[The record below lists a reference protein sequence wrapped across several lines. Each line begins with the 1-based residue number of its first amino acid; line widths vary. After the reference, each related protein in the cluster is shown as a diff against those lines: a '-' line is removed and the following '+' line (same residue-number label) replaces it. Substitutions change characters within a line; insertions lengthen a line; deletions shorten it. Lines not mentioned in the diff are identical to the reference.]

1 MASSRPAIRAMV
13 LPRLALLALLAP
25 RVGALVPTL
34 RRPAAQRAVARA
46 LDDDIFAEMGGGDA
60 LFPASADDALG
71 HPDHDYLR
79 DDDGSCAVDLDA
91 VNGLLAERLDAKRDR
106 DFPRAD
112 ELRDELMRAHG
123 VRVWDRERTW
133 SAQPKNSFRRREP
146 RPLPEAHD
154 YARGGDLAAPV
165 DAAAVDALLLA
176 RMHAKMGRDFGRADA
191 LREEL
196 SRDHGVRVHDGT
208 KTWIAGV
215 AAANTDPWAR
225 PADDYARAP
234 GRDDGAVDLDEAA
247 VVALVQRRST
257 ARRKQNWALADHL
270 LDDLLMIGVD
280 VDDKSK
286 TWRAVSTTY
295 DFPRDLVEDAG
306 VDVDAVQRLIAKRS
320 RLKLRRKFH
329 EADGIRDA
337 LLAEHNVHIDDKKRT
352 WSMQKRR
359 LGTKAELVPALEDL
373 D

>member
-1 MASSRPAIRAMV
+1 
-13 LPRLALLALLAP
+13 
-25 RVGALVPTL
+25 
-34 RRPAAQRAVARA
+34 
-46 LDDDIFAEMGGGDA
+46 
-60 LFPASADDALG
+60 
-71 HPDHDYLR
+71 
-79 DDDGSCAVDLDA
+79 
-91 VNGLLAERLDAKRDR
+91 
-106 DFPRAD
+106 
-112 ELRDELMRAHG
+112 MRTHG

-154 YARGGDLAAPV
+154 YARGGDLSAPV
-165 DAAAVDALLLA
+165 DETAVDALLLA

-257 ARRKQNWALADHL
+257 ARRKQNWALADDL

-286 TWRAVSTTY
+286 TWRAVATTY
-295 DFPRDLVEDAG
+295 DFPEDLVEDAG

>member
-1 MASSRPAIRAMV
+1 
-13 LPRLALLALLAP
+13 
-25 RVGALVPTL
+25 
-34 RRPAAQRAVARA
+34 
-46 LDDDIFAEMGGGDA
+46 MGGGDA
-60 LFPASADDALG
+60 QFPASADDALG

-91 VNGLLAERLDAKRDR
+91 VNGLLAERLDAGATATSA
-106 DFPRAD
+106 PD
-112 ELRDELMRAHG
+112 ELRDELMRTHG

-154 YARGGDLAAPV
+154 YAGGDLSAPRRN
-165 DAAAVDALLLA
+165 A
-176 RMHAKMGRDFGRADA
+176 
-191 LREEL
+191 
-196 SRDHGVRVHDGT
+196 
-208 KTWIAGV
+208 
-215 AAANTDPWAR
+215 
-225 PADDYARAP
+225 
-234 GRDDGAVDLDEAA
+234 
-247 VVALVQRRST
+247 RRST
-257 ARRKQNWALADHL
+257 ARRKQNWALADDL

-280 VDDKSK
+280 ADDKSK
-286 TWRAVSTTY
+286 TWRAVATTY
-295 DFPRDLVEDAG
+295 DFPEDLVEDAG

-337 LLAEHNVHIDDKKRT
+337 PREHNVHIDDKKRT

>member
-1 MASSRPAIRAMV
+1 
-13 LPRLALLALLAP
+13 
-25 RVGALVPTL
+25 
-34 RRPAAQRAVARA
+34 
-46 LDDDIFAEMGGGDA
+46 MGGGDA

-106 DFPRAD
+106 NFPRAD
-112 ELRDELMRAHG
+112 ELRDELMRTHG

-154 YARGGDLAAPV
+154 YSRGGDLSAPV
-165 DAAAVDALLLA
+165 DETAVDALLLA

-208 KTWIAGV
+208 KTWIA
-215 AAANTDPWAR
+215 AR
-225 PADDYARAP
+225 
-234 GRDDGAVDLDEAA
+234 GREHG
-247 VVALVQRRST
+247 
-257 ARRKQNWALADHL
+257 
-270 LDDLLMIGVD
+270 
-280 VDDKSK
+280 
-286 TWRAVSTTY
+286 
-295 DFPRDLVEDAG
+295 P
-306 VDVDAVQRLIAKRS
+306 RLIAKRS